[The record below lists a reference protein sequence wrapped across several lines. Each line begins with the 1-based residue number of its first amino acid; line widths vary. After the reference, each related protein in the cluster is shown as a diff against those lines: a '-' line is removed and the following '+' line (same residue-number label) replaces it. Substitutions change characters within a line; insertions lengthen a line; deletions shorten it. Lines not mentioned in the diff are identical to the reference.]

1 MALTSTNSYIGY
13 RYWSLFWMRGLLILF
28 VTFVIMLAARS
39 QHQIGFVP
47 RPTAS
52 MPPVNVP

>member
-1 MALTSTNSYIGY
+1 
-13 RYWSLFWMRGLLILF
+13 MRGLVILF
-28 VTFVIMLAARS
+28 VAFSLMLAARG
-39 QHQIGFVP
+39 QHQTDFVP

>member
-1 MALTSTNSYIGY
+1 MAPTSASSSIDYK
-13 RYWSLFWMRGLLILF
+13 YWSLFWMRGLVILF
-28 VTFVIMLAARS
+28 VALVIMLAARD
-39 QHQIGFVP
+39 QHKIGFVP

>member
-1 MALTSTNSYIGY
+1 
-13 RYWSLFWMRGLLILF
+13 MRGLLILF
-28 VTFVIMLAARS
+28 VAFSLMLAARG
-39 QHQIGFVP
+39 QHQTDFVP

>member
-1 MALTSTNSYIGY
+1 
-13 RYWSLFWMRGLLILF
+13 MRGLVILF
-28 VTFVIMLAARS
+28 VAFSLMLAARG
-39 QHQIGFVP
+39 QHQTQSESRMPEIGTSGSFEP

>member
-1 MALTSTNSYIGY
+1 
-13 RYWSLFWMRGLLILF
+13 MRGLVILF
-28 VTFVIMLAARS
+28 VAFVIMLAARG
-39 QHQIGFVP
+39 QHKIGFVP

>member
-1 MALTSTNSYIGY
+1 
-13 RYWSLFWMRGLLILF
+13 MRGLVILF
-28 VTFVIMLAARS
+28 VAFVTMLAARG
-39 QHQIGFVP
+39 QHKSSFVP

>member
-1 MALTSTNSYIGY
+1 MAPPSASSYIGY
-13 RYWSLFWMRGLLILF
+13 KYWSLFWMRGLVILF
-28 VTFVIMLAARS
+28 VAFVIMLAARG
-39 QHQIGFVP
+39 QHKSSFVP

>member
-1 MALTSTNSYIGY
+1 
-13 RYWSLFWMRGLLILF
+13 MRGLLILF

>member
-1 MALTSTNSYIGY
+1 MAPASASSYIGY
-13 RYWSLFWMRGLLILF
+13 KYWSLFWMRGLVIFF
-28 VTFVIMLAARS
+28 VAFVIMLAARG
-39 QHQIGFVP
+39 QHKIGFVP

>member
-1 MALTSTNSYIGY
+1 MALPSASSYIGY
-13 RYWSLFWMRGLLILF
+13 KYWSLFWMRGLAILF
-28 VTFVIMLAARS
+28 VASVIMLAARS
-39 QHQIGFVP
+39 EHKIGFVP

>member
-1 MALTSTNSYIGY
+1 MAPPSASSYTGY
-13 RYWSLFWMRGLLILF
+13 RYWSLFWMRGLVILF
-28 VTFVIMLAARS
+28 VAFVIMLAARG
-39 QHQIGFVP
+39 QHKSSFVP